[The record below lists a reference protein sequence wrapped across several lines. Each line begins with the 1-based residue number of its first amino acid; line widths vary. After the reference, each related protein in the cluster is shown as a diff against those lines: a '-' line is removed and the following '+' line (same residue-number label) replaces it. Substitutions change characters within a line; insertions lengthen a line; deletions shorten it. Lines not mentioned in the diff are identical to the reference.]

1 MTVLRRVKRAAVLAS
16 VIAVSV
22 VAGTFLASWRAL
34 GAAARPAS
42 SPDAGSSS
50 ASDAGRGRGDGG
62 RTVDVRETERGQ
74 PATRNYVE

>member
-1 MTVLRRVKRAAVLAS
+1 MTTLSRVKRAAVLAG
-16 VIAVSV
+16 VIAVAV

-34 GAAARPAS
+34 GAAARPAA
-42 SPDAGSSS
+42 PDGGS
-50 ASDAGRGRGDGG
+50 AADDGQDRRDGG